1 MKRENIT
8 IQNKL
13 GLHAR
18 AAMKLVDTASR
29 HSCEIILVHNNRE
42 IDAKDI
48 MMVLALGA
56 SQGTV
61 MELITRGDGFEEAFN
76 AVESLINDKF
86 GEGE

>member
-1 MKRENIT
+1 MKKGNIE

-18 AAMKLVDTASR
+18 AAMKLIDTASR
-29 HSCEIILVHNNRE
+29 HSCEVIIIHNERE

-56 SQGTV
+56 AQGTQL
-61 MELITRGDGFEEAFN
+61 ELITRGDGFEEAFV
-76 AVESLINDKF
+76 AVETLINDKF